1 MGTKILSNSFSGG
14 EVSPTL
20 MGRTDD
26 SGYKTGAEILQ
37 NFIVNPTGSIRSRAG
52 FEFVFEVPNNDS
64 HVRLVPFRFSSD
76 QTLVLLFGAGYMSV
90 LSQGKVVMKNG
101 QPYKMS
107 TPLNANAIDSLHYS
121 QNNDVVTITSLHTP
135 PIEIKRYSVN
145 DWKWNYVNTGAT
157 LPAPTGLWSNVQLP
171 QVFYPVE
178 NWFNMVGGLH
188 NYVVTA
194 LDKDGIESP
203 ASAVKEASG
212 NYNYDGVRIQLGWA
226 RVNGADRYRVYR
238 DVAGVK
244 CYLGETKD
252 TTIFDEGSTPDGSAT
267 PPIYKTPFISTE
279 TGTTEVVESSVKV
292 DSGGSGYTYGY
303 NAQGLLYTPHSLRFK
318 CIPPL
323 KITTNVQFAQQQ
335 TSSTHYTADN
345 YNLIV
350 TATLTLINSSG
361 ATVMTQGL
369 GDFFSIKLLS
379 QKSSDYRT
387 EDNGQSG
394 TLYWGQ
400 VDATYALISTKDIK
414 IDFSN
419 VSFKDKNFKVKITF
433 DINIIEKMSNGTSTG
448 TNYYAIANKTIHK
461 EINYTDTVDANY
473 TYQQSVYK
481 DNDTLQSITDN
492 GVDLV
497 YMINNTT
504 QTDCETEIP
513 LYVVSDDVPVDVV
526 GIAKN
531 GVVTETKAYVI
542 LGLLKDNIYVINANG
557 KGATFSVERKTVLKS
572 GDNPCCCTQY
582 DQRRVFAGS
591 IEHPLKVWFTNA
603 GFQSL
608 MCYHLPSLGDDR
620 IEIEAVTTDAD
631 RIKHMIAL
639 QSLILMTGSAELRVY
654 TQNSDSLTPSS
665 IAVKVQSYI
674 GSNDVQPLVVN
685 STIIFAGNRGG
696 HIYGMAYTYS
706 ADGYKSSDISIR
718 APHLFDEKTIVDMAL
733 SKAPI
738 QIVWAVSSN
747 GDLLACTFYL
757 DQNLCAWT
765 RIVTDGH
772 FERCVTITEGNEDR
786 LYVVVNR
793 DGKRYVERM
802 SNQIIS
808 SNPTKHRY
816 LDCYLNNVFPQL
828 TKNVS
833 GLSHLEGKT
842 VGVFVDGKPQS
853 NKVVRNGAISL
864 DTAGYDITVGLP
876 YLCKLKTLPITAQTT
891 NQLQGTSKNVSEVFL
906 RLMHD
911 GDVYANLSSAKKLY
925 KVKTDDKYY
934 QPYGDKSKL
943 AQLTVD
949 GSWQLDTSLVVE
961 HRDSLPLEIQGVVYN
976 LTIENTR
983 TY

>member
-1 MGTKILSNSFSGG
+1 MGTKILSNSFAGG

-26 SGYKTGAEILQ
+26 SGYKAGAEILQ

-52 FEFVFEVPNNDS
+52 FELVTEVPNNS
-64 HVRLVPFRFSSD
+64 KHVRLVPFRFSSD
-76 QTLVLLFGAGYMSV
+76 QTLVLVLGDGYMMV
-90 LSQGKVVMKNG
+90 LSQGMVVMKEG
-101 QPYKMS
+101 QPYKMDS
-107 TPLNANAIDSLHYS
+107 PLKANAIDSLHYS
-121 QNNDVVTITSLHTP
+121 QNNDVVTITSLFTP
-135 PIEIKRYSVN
+135 PIEIKRYAVN
-145 DWKWNYVNTGAT
+145 DWRWNYVNTGAT
-157 LPAPTGLWSNVQLP
+157 LSAPSGIWSYTETP
-171 QVFYPVE
+171 VFYYPIT
-178 NWFNMVGGLH
+178 NALNMVSGNH
-188 NYVVTA
+188 DYVVTA
-194 LDKDGIESP
+194 LDKNGVESP
-203 ASAVKEASG
+203 ASYVYTATG
-212 NYNYDGVRIQLGWA
+212 NYNYDGVRIKIGWDY
-226 RVNGADRYRVYR
+226 VQGAERYRVYR

-244 CYLGETKD
+244 CYLGETTD
-252 TTIFDEGSTPDGSAT
+252 LFIYDVGSVPDGSGT
-267 PPIYKTPFISTE
+267 PPIYKTPFVSTE
-279 TGTTEVVESSVKV
+279 TGTEEVIESHIKINSN
-292 DSGGSGYTYGY
+292 GSGYTYGY
-303 NAQGLLYTPHSLRFK
+303 NSQDQLYTPHSLRIK
-318 CIPPL
+318 CIPPI
-323 KITTNVQFAQQQ
+323 KITTNVKFLQPQKSPTQFN
-335 TSSTHYTADN
+335 ADD

-350 TATLTLINSSG
+350 TGTLAYVDSAGNTVSSQDISKSFN
-361 ATVMTQGL
+361 V
-369 GDFFSIKLLS
+369 KLLS
-379 QKSSDYRT
+379 YESSDYKEET
-387 EDNGQSG
+387 DEGGNK
-394 TLYWGQ
+394 TYLGQ
-400 VDATYALISTKDIK
+400 VDAIYTLISTKDIK
-414 IDFSN
+414 VDFGSA
-419 VSFKDKNFKVKITF
+419 SFKDTSFKVKISLNVNIVEKLSSSSSA
-433 DINIIEKMSNGTSTG
+433 INK
-448 TNYYAIANKTIHK
+448 YAISDSSYREELDYTIK
-461 EINYTDTVDANY
+461 VDDNYS
-473 TYQQSVYK
+473 YQQSVYK
-481 DNDTLQSITDN
+481 DDETLQAIIKD
-492 GVDLV
+492 GVDLI
-497 YMINNTT
+497 YMINNTA

-513 LYVVSDDVPVDVV
+513 LHVISDDNQVDVV

-531 GVVTETKAYVI
+531 GLIIEISSYVTLGI
-542 LGLLKDNIYVINANG
+542 LKGEVYVINSNG
-557 KGATFSVERKTVLKS
+557 KNATFSIEHKTTIKS
-572 GDNPCCCTQY
+572 GDNPCCSTQY

-591 IEHPLKVWFTNA
+591 VEHPLKVWFTNA

-608 MCYHLPSLGDDR
+608 MCYHQPSLGDDR

-685 STIIFAGNRGG
+685 STIVFAGNRGG
-696 HIYGMAYTYS
+696 HIYGMIYTYS

-733 SKAPI
+733 SKAPT

-765 RIVTDGH
+765 RIITDGH
-772 FERCVTITEGNEDR
+772 FERCATITEGNEDR

-793 DGKRYVERM
+793 DGKRYIERM

-816 LDCYLNNVFPQL
+816 LDCYLNNVFPQP
-828 TKNVS
+828 TKSVS
-833 GLSHLEGKT
+833 GLSYLEGKT

-853 NKVVRNGAISL
+853 NKVVRNGSITL
-864 DTAGYDITVGLP
+864 DTAGYDVTVGLP

-976 LTIENTR
+976 LTIENAR

>member
-1 MGTKILSNSFSGG
+1 MGTKILSNSFAGG

-37 NFIVNPTGSIRSRAG
+37 NFIVNPTGSICSRSG
-52 FEFVFEVPNNDS
+52 FELVTEVPNNS
-64 HVRLVPFRFSSD
+64 NHIRLVPFRFSSD
-76 QTLVLLFGAGYMSV
+76 QTLVLVFGDGYMMV
-90 LSQGKVVMKNG
+90 LSQGMVVMKEG
-101 QPYKMS
+101 QPYKMNS
-107 TPLNANAIDSLHYS
+107 PLKANAIDSLHYS
-121 QNNDVVTITSLHTP
+121 QNNDVVTITSLFTP
-135 PIEIKRYSVN
+135 PIEIKRYAVN
-145 DWKWNYVNTGAT
+145 DWRWNYVNTGAT
-157 LPAPTGLWSNVQLP
+157 LSAPSGIWSHTETP
-171 QVFYPVE
+171 TFYYPIT
-178 NWFNMVGGLH
+178 NAFNMVSGNH
-188 NYVVTA
+188 DYVVTA
-194 LDKDGIESP
+194 LDKNGVESP
-203 ASAVKEASG
+203 ASYVYTATG
-212 NYNYDGVRIQLGWA
+212 NYNYDGVRILIGWGP
-226 RVNGADRYRVYR
+226 VQGAERYRVYR

-244 CYLGETKD
+244 CYLGETTGLSIYD
-252 TTIFDEGSTPDGSAT
+252 VGSAPDGSGT
-267 PPIYKTPFISTE
+267 PPIYKTPFVSTE
-279 TGTTEVVESSVKV
+279 TGAEEVIESHIKINSN
-292 DSGGSGYTYGY
+292 GSGYTYGY
-303 NAQGLLYTPHSLRFK
+303 NSQDQLYTPHSLRIK
-318 CIPPL
+318 CIPPI
-323 KITTNVQFAQQQ
+323 KITTNVKFLQPQKSPTQFN
-335 TSSTHYTADN
+335 ADD

-350 TATLTLINSSG
+350 TGTLAYVDSAGNTVSSQDISKSFN
-361 ATVMTQGL
+361 V
-369 GDFFSIKLLS
+369 KLLS
-379 QKSSDYRT
+379 YESSDYKEET
-387 EDNGQSG
+387 DEDGNKIY
-394 TLYWGQ
+394 LGQ
-400 VDATYALISTKDIK
+400 VDAIYTLISTKDIK
-414 IDFSN
+414 VDFGSA
-419 VSFKDKNFKVKITF
+419 SFKDTSFKVKISLNVNIVEKLSSSSSA
-433 DINIIEKMSNGTSTG
+433 INK
-448 TNYYAIANKTIHK
+448 YAISDSSYREELDYTIK
-461 EINYTDTVDANY
+461 VDDNYS
-473 TYQQSVYK
+473 YQQSVYK
-481 DNDTLQSITDN
+481 DDETLQAIIKD
-492 GVDLV
+492 GVDLI
-497 YMINNTT
+497 YMINNTA

-513 LYVVSDDVPVDVV
+513 LHVISDDNQVDVV

-531 GVVTETKAYVI
+531 GLIIEISSYVTLGI
-542 LGLLKDNIYVINANG
+542 LKGEVYVINSNG
-557 KGATFSVERKTVLKS
+557 KNATFSIEHKTTIKS
-572 GDNPCCCTQY
+572 GDNPCCSTQY

-591 IEHPLKVWFTNA
+591 VEHPLKVWFTNA

-608 MCYHLPSLGDDR
+608 MCYHKPSLGDDR

-685 STIIFAGNRGG
+685 STIVFAGNRGG
-696 HIYGMAYTYS
+696 HIYGMIYTYS

-733 SKAPI
+733 SKAPT

-772 FERCVTITEGNEDR
+772 FERCATITEGNEDR

-793 DGKRYVERM
+793 DGKRYIERM

-816 LDCYLNNVFPQL
+816 LDCYLNNVFPQS
-828 TKNVS
+828 TKSVS

-853 NKVVRNGAISL
+853 NKVVRNGSITL
-864 DTAGYDITVGLP
+864 DTAGYDVTVGLP

-949 GSWQLDTSLVVE
+949 GAWQFDTSLVVE
-961 HRDSLPLEIQGVVYN
+961 HRDSLPLEIQGIVYN

-983 TY
+983 SY

>member
-1 MGTKILSNSFSGG
+1 MGTKILSNSFAGG

-52 FEFVFEVPNNDS
+52 FELVTEVPNNS
-64 HVRLVPFRFSSD
+64 NHVRLVPFRFSSD
-76 QTLVLLFGAGYMSV
+76 QTLVLVFGDGYMMV
-90 LSQGKVVMKNG
+90 LSQGMVVMKEG

-107 TPLNANAIDSLHYS
+107 SPLKANAIDSLHYS
-121 QNNDVVTITSLHTP
+121 QNNDVVTITSLFTP
-135 PIEIKRYSVN
+135 PIEIKRYAVN
-145 DWKWNYVNTGAT
+145 DWRWNYVNTGAT
-157 LPAPTGLWSNVQLP
+157 LSAPSGIWSYTETP
-171 QVFYPVE
+171 TFYYPIT
-178 NWFNMVGGLH
+178 NAYNMVSGNH
-188 NYVVTA
+188 DYVVTA
-194 LDKDGIESP
+194 LDKNGVESP
-203 ASAVKEASG
+203 ASYVYTATG
-212 NYNYDGVRIQLGWA
+212 NYNYDGVRIKIGWGY
-226 RVNGADRYRVYR
+226 VQGAERYRVYR

-244 CYLGETKD
+244 CYLGETTGLSIYD
-252 TTIFDEGSTPDGSAT
+252 VGSAPDGSGT
-267 PPIYKTPFISTE
+267 PPIYKTPFVSTE
-279 TGTTEVVESSVKV
+279 TGTEEVIESHIKINSN
-292 DSGGSGYTYGY
+292 GSGYTYGY
-303 NAQGLLYTPHSLRFK
+303 NSQDQLYTPHSLRIK
-318 CIPPL
+318 CIPPI
-323 KITTNVQFAQQQ
+323 KITTNVKFLQPQKSPTQFN
-335 TSSTHYTADN
+335 ADD

-350 TATLTLINSSG
+350 TGTLAYVDSAGNTVSSQDISKSFN
-361 ATVMTQGL
+361 V
-369 GDFFSIKLLS
+369 KLLS
-379 QKSSDYRT
+379 YESSDYKEET
-387 EDNGQSG
+387 DEDGNKIY
-394 TLYWGQ
+394 LGQ
-400 VDATYALISTKDIK
+400 VDAIYTLISTKDIK
-414 IDFSN
+414 VDFGSA
-419 VSFKDKNFKVKITF
+419 SFKDTSFKVKISLNVNIVEKLSSSSSA
-433 DINIIEKMSNGTSTG
+433 INK
-448 TNYYAIANKTIHK
+448 YAISDSSYREELDYTIK
-461 EINYTDTVDANY
+461 VDDNYF
-473 TYQQSVYK
+473 YQQSVYK
-481 DNDTLQSITDN
+481 DDETLQAIIKD
-492 GVDLV
+492 GVDLI
-497 YMINNTT
+497 YMINNTA

-513 LYVVSDDVPVDVV
+513 LHVISDDNQVDVV

-531 GVVTETKAYVI
+531 GLIIEISSYVTLGI
-542 LGLLKDNIYVINANG
+542 LKGEVYVINSNG
-557 KGATFSVERKTVLKS
+557 KNATFSIEHKTTIKS
-572 GDNPCCCTQY
+572 GDNPCCSTQY

-591 IEHPLKVWFTNA
+591 VEHPLKVWFTNA

-608 MCYHLPSLGDDR
+608 MCYHKPSLGDDR

-685 STIIFAGNRGG
+685 STIVFAGNRGG
-696 HIYGMAYTYS
+696 HIYGMIYTYS

-733 SKAPI
+733 SKAPT

-765 RIVTDGH
+765 RIITDGH
-772 FERCVTITEGNEDR
+772 FERCATITEGNEDR

-793 DGKRYVERM
+793 DGKRYIERM

-816 LDCYLNNVFPQL
+816 LDCYLNNVFPQP
-828 TKNVS
+828 TKSVS

-853 NKVVRNGAISL
+853 NKVVRNGSITL
-864 DTAGYDITVGLP
+864 DTAGYDVTVGLP

-949 GSWQLDTSLVVE
+949 GAWQFDTSLVVE
-961 HRDSLPLEIQGVVYN
+961 HRDSLPLEIQGIVYN

-983 TY
+983 SY

>member
-52 FEFVFEVPNNDS
+52 FELVTEVPNNSS

-76 QTLVLLFGAGYMSV
+76 QTLVLVFGDGYMMV
-90 LSQGKVVMKNG
+90 LSQGMVVMKDG
-101 QPYKMS
+101 QPYKMVS
-107 TPLNANAIDSLHYS
+107 PLKANAIDSLHYS
-121 QNNDVVTITSLHTP
+121 QNNDVVTITSLFTP
-135 PIEIKRYSVN
+135 PIEIKRYAVN
-145 DWKWNYVNTGAT
+145 DWRWNYVNTGPT
-157 LPAPTGLWSNVQLP
+157 ISAPSGIWSHTETP
-171 QVFYPVE
+171 TFYYPIT
-178 NWFNMVGGLH
+178 NAFNMVSGDH
-188 NYVVTA
+188 DYVVTA
-194 LDKDGIESP
+194 LDKNGVESP
-203 ASAVKEASG
+203 ASYVYTATG
-212 NYNYDGVRIQLGWA
+212 NYNYDGVRIKIGWGY
-226 RVNGADRYRVYR
+226 VQGAERYRVYR

-244 CYLGETKD
+244 CYLGETTD
-252 TTIFDEGSTPDGSAT
+252 LSIYDVGSAPDSSGT
-267 PPIYKTPFISTE
+267 PPIYKSPFVSTE
-279 TGTTEVVESSVKV
+279 TGTEEVIESHIKINSN
-292 DSGGSGYTYGY
+292 GSGYTYGY
-303 NAQGLLYTPHSLRFK
+303 NSQHQLYTPHSLRIK
-318 CIPPL
+318 CIPPI
-323 KITTNVQFAQQQ
+323 KITTNVKFLQPQKSPTQFN
-335 TSSTHYTADN
+335 ADD

-350 TATLTLINSSG
+350 TGTLAYVDSAGNTVSSQDISKSFN
-361 ATVMTQGL
+361 V
-369 GDFFSIKLLS
+369 KLLS
-379 QKSSDYRT
+379 SRSSDYK
-387 EDNGQSG
+387 EDTDKDGNK
-394 TLYWGQ
+394 TYLGQ
-400 VDATYALISTKDIK
+400 VDAIYTLISTKDIK
-414 IDFSN
+414 VDFGS
-419 VSFKDKNFKVKITF
+419 VSFKDTSFKVKISLNV
-433 DINIIEKMSNGTSTG
+433 NIVEKLSGSSSA
-448 TNYYAIANKTIHK
+448 TNKYAISDSSYREEVDYTIK
-461 EINYTDTVDANY
+461 VDDNYS
-473 TYQQSVYK
+473 YQQSVYK
-481 DNDTLQSITDN
+481 DDKTLQAIIKD
-492 GVDLV
+492 GVDLI
-497 YMINNTT
+497 YMINNTA

-513 LYVVSDDVPVDVV
+513 LHVISGDNQVDVV

-531 GVVTETKAYVI
+531 GLIIEISSYVT
-542 LGLLKDNIYVINANG
+542 LGTLKGEVYVINSNG
-557 KGATFSVERKTVLKS
+557 KNATFSIEYKTTIKS
-572 GDNPCCCTQY
+572 GDNPCCSTQY

-591 IEHPLKVWFTNA
+591 VEHPLKVWFTNA
-603 GFQSL
+603 GHQSL
-608 MCYHLPSLGDDR
+608 MCYHQPSLGDDR

-685 STIIFAGNRGG
+685 STIVFAGNRGG
-696 HIYGMAYTYS
+696 HIYGMIYTYS

-733 SKAPI
+733 SKAPT

-772 FERCVTITEGNEDR
+772 FERCATITEGNEDR

-793 DGKRYVERM
+793 NGKRYIERM

-816 LDCYLNNVFPQL
+816 LDSYLNNVFSQP
-828 TKNVS
+828 TKSVS

-853 NKVVRNGAISL
+853 NKVVHNGSITL
-864 DTAGYDITVGLP
+864 DTAGYDVTVGLP
-876 YLCKLKTLPITAQTT
+876 YLCKLKTLPITAQTA
-891 NQLQGTSKNVSEVFL
+891 NQLQGTSKNISEVFL

-949 GSWQLDTSLVVE
+949 GAWQFDTSLVVE
-961 HRDSLPLEIQGVVYN
+961 HRNCLPLEIQSVVYN

-983 TY
+983 SY

>member
-52 FEFVFEVPNNDS
+52 FELVTEVPNNSS

-76 QTLVLLFGAGYMSV
+76 QTLVLVFGDGYMMV
-90 LSQGKVVMKNG
+90 LSQGMVVMKNG
-101 QPYKMS
+101 QPYKMVS
-107 TPLNANAIDSLHYS
+107 PLKANAIDSLHYS
-121 QNNDVVTITSLHTP
+121 QNNDVVTITSLFTP
-135 PIEIKRYSVN
+135 PIEIKRYAVN
-145 DWKWNYVNTGAT
+145 DWRWNYVNTGPT
-157 LPAPTGLWSNVQLP
+157 ISAPSGIWSDTETPDTYFPITNI
-171 QVFYPVE
+171 
-178 NWFNMVGGLH
+178 FNMVSGYH
-188 NYVVTA
+188 DYVVTA
-194 LDKDGIESP
+194 LDKNKVESP
-203 ASAVKEASG
+203 ASYVYTAKG
-212 NYNYDGVRIQLGWA
+212 NYNYDGVRIKIGWGS
-226 RVNGADRYRVYR
+226 VQGAERYRVYR

-244 CYLGETKD
+244 CYLGETTGLSIYD
-252 TTIFDEGSTPDGSAT
+252 VGSVPDGSGT
-267 PPIYKTPFISTE
+267 PPIYKSPFVSTE
-279 TGTTEVVESSVKV
+279 TGTEEVIESYIKINSN
-292 DSGGSGYTYGY
+292 GSGYTYGY
-303 NAQGLLYTPHSLRFK
+303 NSQDQLYTPHSLRIK
-318 CIPPL
+318 CIPPI
-323 KITTNVQFAQQQ
+323 KITTNVKFLQAQNSPTQFN
-335 TSSTHYTADN
+335 ADD

-350 TATLTLINSSG
+350 TGMLAYVDSAGN
-361 ATVMTQGL
+361 TVSLQ
-369 GDFFSIKLLS
+369 DISKSFNVKLLS
-379 QKSSDYRT
+379 SSSSDYK
-387 EDNGQSG
+387 EDTDKDGNK
-394 TLYWGQ
+394 TYLGQ
-400 VDATYALISTKDIK
+400 VDAIYTLISTKDIK
-414 IDFSN
+414 VDFGS
-419 VSFKDKNFKVKITF
+419 VSFKDTSFKVKISLN
-433 DINIIEKMSNGTSTG
+433 INIVEKLSGSSSA
-448 TNYYAIANKTIHK
+448 TNKYAISDSSYREEVDYTIK
-461 EINYTDTVDANY
+461 VDDNYS
-473 TYQQSVYK
+473 YQQSVYK
-481 DNDTLQSITDN
+481 DDETLQAIIKD
-492 GVDLV
+492 GVDLI
-497 YMINNTT
+497 YMINNTA

-513 LYVVSDDVPVDVV
+513 LYVISDDNQVDVV

-531 GVVTETKAYVI
+531 GLITEISSYVT
-542 LGLLKDNIYVINANG
+542 LGTLKGEVYVINSNG
-557 KGATFSVERKTVLKS
+557 KNATFSIEHKTTIKS
-572 GDNPCCCTQY
+572 GDNPCCSTQY

-591 IEHPLKVWFTNA
+591 VEHPLKVWFTNA
-603 GFQSL
+603 GYQSL
-608 MCYHLPSLGDDR
+608 MCYHQPSLGDDR

-685 STIIFAGNRGG
+685 STIVFAGNRGG

-733 SKAPI
+733 SKAPT

-772 FERCVTITEGNEDR
+772 FERCATITEGNEDR

-793 DGKRYVERM
+793 DGKRYIERM

-816 LDCYLNNVFPQL
+816 LDSYLNNVFSQP
-828 TKNVS
+828 TKSVS

-853 NKVVRNGAISL
+853 NKVVHNGSITL
-864 DTAGYDITVGLP
+864 DTAGYDVTVGLP
-876 YLCKLKTLPITAQTT
+876 YLCKLKTLPITAQTA

-906 RLMHD
+906 RLIHD

-949 GSWQLDTSLVVE
+949 GAWQFDTSLVVE
-961 HRDSLPLEIQGVVYN
+961 HRDSLPLEIQSVVYN

-983 TY
+983 SY

>member
-52 FEFVFEVPNNDS
+52 FELVTEVPNNS
-64 HVRLVPFRFSSD
+64 NHVRLVPFRFSSD
-76 QTLVLLFGAGYMSV
+76 QTLVLVFGDGYMMV
-90 LSQGKVVMKNG
+90 LSQGMVVMKEG

-107 TPLNANAIDSLHYS
+107 SPLKANAIDSLHYS
-121 QNNDVVTITSLHTP
+121 QNNDVVTITSLFTP
-135 PIEIKRYSVN
+135 PIEIKRYAVN
-145 DWKWNYVNTGAT
+145 DWRWNYVNTGPT
-157 LPAPTGLWSNVQLP
+157 ISAPSGLWSYTEFP
-171 QVFYPVE
+171 TSYYPST
-178 NWFNMVGGLH
+178 NAFNMLSGDH
-188 NYVVTA
+188 DYVVTA
-194 LDKDGIESP
+194 LDKNGVESP
-203 ASAVKEASG
+203 ASYVYTATG
-212 NYNYDGVRIQLGWA
+212 NYNYDGVRIKIGWGY
-226 RVNGADRYRVYR
+226 VQGAERYRVYR

-244 CYLGETKD
+244 CYLGETTGLSIYD
-252 TTIFDEGSTPDGSAT
+252 VGSAPDGSGT
-267 PPIYKTPFISTE
+267 PPIYKTPFVSTE
-279 TGTTEVVESSVKV
+279 TGTEEVIESHIKINSN
-292 DSGGSGYTYGY
+292 GSGYTYGY
-303 NAQGLLYTPHSLRFK
+303 NSQDQLYTPHSLRIK
-318 CIPPL
+318 CIPPI
-323 KITTNVQFAQQQ
+323 KITTNVKFLQPQKSPTQFN
-335 TSSTHYTADN
+335 ADD

-350 TATLTLINSSG
+350 TGTLAYVDSAGNTVSSQDISKSFN
-361 ATVMTQGL
+361 V
-369 GDFFSIKLLS
+369 KLLS
-379 QKSSDYRT
+379 YESSDYKEET
-387 EDNGQSG
+387 DKEGNK
-394 TLYWGQ
+394 TYLGQ
-400 VDATYALISTKDIK
+400 VDAIYTLISTKDIK
-414 IDFSN
+414 VDFGSA
-419 VSFKDKNFKVKITF
+419 SFKDTSFKVKISLNVNIVEKLSGSSSA
-433 DINIIEKMSNGTSTG
+433 INK
-448 TNYYAIANKTIHK
+448 YAISDSSYREELDYTIK
-461 EINYTDTVDANY
+461 VDDNYS
-473 TYQQSVYK
+473 YQQSVYK
-481 DNDTLQSITDN
+481 DDETLQAIIKE
-492 GVDLV
+492 GVDLI
-497 YMINNTT
+497 YMINNTA

-513 LYVVSDDVPVDVV
+513 LHVISDDNQVDVV

-531 GVVTETKAYVI
+531 GLIIEISSYVTLGI
-542 LGLLKDNIYVINANG
+542 LKGEVYVINSNG
-557 KGATFSVERKTVLKS
+557 KNATFSIEYKTTIRS
-572 GDNPCCCTQY
+572 GDNPCCSTQY

-591 IEHPLKVWFTNA
+591 VEHPLKVWFTNA

-608 MCYHLPSLGDDR
+608 MCYHQPSLGDDR

-685 STIIFAGNRGG
+685 STIVFAGNRGG
-696 HIYGMAYTYS
+696 HIYGMIYTYS

-733 SKAPI
+733 SKAPT

-772 FERCVTITEGNEDR
+772 FERCATITEGNEDR

-793 DGKRYVERM
+793 DGKRYIERM

-816 LDCYLNNVFPQL
+816 LDCYLNNVFPQP
-828 TKNVS
+828 TKSVS

-853 NKVVRNGAISL
+853 NKVVRNGSITL
-864 DTAGYDITVGLP
+864 DTAGYDVTVGLP

-949 GSWQLDTSLVVE
+949 GVWQFDTSLVVE
-961 HRDSLPLEIQGVVYN
+961 HRDSLPLEIQGIVYN

-983 TY
+983 SY

>member
-1 MGTKILSNSFSGG
+1 MGTKILSNSFAGG

-52 FEFVFEVPNNDS
+52 FELVTEVPNNS
-64 HVRLVPFRFSSD
+64 NHVRLVPFRFSSD
-76 QTLVLLFGAGYMSV
+76 QTLVLVFGDGYMMV
-90 LSQGKVVMKNG
+90 LSQGMVVMKEG
-101 QPYKMS
+101 QPYKMNS
-107 TPLNANAIDSLHYS
+107 PLKANAIDSLHYS
-121 QNNDVVTITSLHTP
+121 QNNDVVTITSLFTP
-135 PIEIKRYSVN
+135 PIEIKRYAVN
-145 DWKWNYVNTGAT
+145 DWRWNYVNTGAT
-157 LPAPTGLWSNVQLP
+157 LSAPSGIWSHTETP
-171 QVFYPVE
+171 TFYYPIT
-178 NWFNMVGGLH
+178 NAFNMVSGNH
-188 NYVVTA
+188 DYVVTA
-194 LDKDGIESP
+194 LDKNGVESP
-203 ASAVKEASG
+203 ASYVYTATG
-212 NYNYDGVRIQLGWA
+212 NYNYDGVRIKIGWGY
-226 RVNGADRYRVYR
+226 VQGAERYRVYR

-244 CYLGETKD
+244 CYLGETTGLSIYD
-252 TTIFDEGSTPDGSAT
+252 VGSAPDGSGT
-267 PPIYKTPFISTE
+267 PPIYKTPFVSTE
-279 TGTTEVVESSVKV
+279 TGTEEVIESHIKINSN
-292 DSGGSGYTYGY
+292 GSGYTYGY
-303 NAQGLLYTPHSLRFK
+303 NSQDQLYTPHSLRIK
-318 CIPPL
+318 CIPPI
-323 KITTNVQFAQQQ
+323 KITTNVKFLQPQKSPTQFN
-335 TSSTHYTADN
+335 ADD

-350 TATLTLINSSG
+350 TGTLAYVDSAGNTVSSQDISKSFN
-361 ATVMTQGL
+361 V
-369 GDFFSIKLLS
+369 KLLS
-379 QKSSDYRT
+379 YESSDYKEET
-387 EDNGQSG
+387 DEDGNK
-394 TLYWGQ
+394 TYLGQ
-400 VDATYALISTKDIK
+400 VDAIYTLISTKDIK
-414 IDFSN
+414 VDFGSA
-419 VSFKDKNFKVKITF
+419 SFKDTSFKVKISLNVNIVEKLSSSSSA
-433 DINIIEKMSNGTSTG
+433 INK
-448 TNYYAIANKTIHK
+448 YAISDSSYREELDYTIK
-461 EINYTDTVDANY
+461 VDDNYS
-473 TYQQSVYK
+473 YQQSVYK
-481 DNDTLQSITDN
+481 DDETLQALIKD
-492 GVDLV
+492 GVDLI
-497 YMINNTT
+497 YMINNTA

-513 LYVVSDDVPVDVV
+513 LHVISDDNQVDVV

-531 GVVTETKAYVI
+531 GLIIEISSYVTLGI
-542 LGLLKDNIYVINANG
+542 LKGEVYVINSNG
-557 KGATFSVERKTVLKS
+557 KNATFSIEHKTTIKS
-572 GDNPCCCTQY
+572 GDNPCCSTQY

-591 IEHPLKVWFTNA
+591 VEHPLKVWFTNA

-608 MCYHLPSLGDDR
+608 MCYHKPSLGDDR

-685 STIIFAGNRGG
+685 STIVFAGNRGG
-696 HIYGMAYTYS
+696 HIYGMIYTYS

-733 SKAPI
+733 SKAPT

-772 FERCVTITEGNEDR
+772 FERCATITEGNEDR

-793 DGKRYVERM
+793 DGKRYIERM

-816 LDCYLNNVFPQL
+816 LDCYLNNVFPQP
-828 TKNVS
+828 TKSVS
-833 GLSHLEGKT
+833 GLNHLEGKT

-853 NKVVRNGAISL
+853 NKVVRNGSITL
-864 DTAGYDITVGLP
+864 DTAGYDVTVGLP

-949 GSWQLDTSLVVE
+949 GAWQFDTSLVVE
-961 HRDSLPLEIQGVVYN
+961 HRDSLPLEIQGIVYN

-983 TY
+983 SY

>member
-26 SGYKTGAEILQ
+26 NGYKTGAEILQ

-52 FEFVFEVPNNDS
+52 FELVTEVPNNSS

-76 QTLVLLFGAGYMSV
+76 QTLVLVFGDGYMMV
-90 LSQGKVVMKNG
+90 LSQGMVVMKDG
-101 QPYKMS
+101 QPYKMVS
-107 TPLNANAIDSLHYS
+107 PLKANAIDSLHYS
-121 QNNDVVTITSLHTP
+121 QNNDVVTITSLFTP
-135 PIEIKRYSVN
+135 PIEIKRYTVN
-145 DWKWNYVNTGAT
+145 DWRWNYVNTGAT
-157 LPAPTGLWSNVQLP
+157 LSAPSGIWSHTETP
-171 QVFYPVE
+171 TFYYPVT
-178 NWFNMVGGLH
+178 NAFNMVSGNH
-188 NYVVTA
+188 DYVVTA
-194 LDKDGIESP
+194 LDKNGVESP
-203 ASAVKEASG
+203 ASYVYTATG
-212 NYNYDGVRIQLGWA
+212 NYNYDGVRIQIGWGH
-226 RVNGADRYRVYR
+226 VQGAERYRVYR

-244 CYLGETKD
+244 CYLGETTD
-252 TTIFDEGSTPDGSAT
+252 LSIYDVGSAPDSSGT
-267 PPIYKTPFISTE
+267 PPIYKSPFVSTE
-279 TGTTEVVESSVKV
+279 TGTEEVIESHIKINSN
-292 DSGGSGYTYGY
+292 GSGYTYGY
-303 NAQGLLYTPHSLRFK
+303 NSQGQLYTPHSLRIK
-318 CIPPL
+318 CIPPI
-323 KITTNVQFAQQQ
+323 KITTNVKFLQPQKSPTQFN
-335 TSSTHYTADN
+335 ADD

-350 TATLTLINSSG
+350 TGTLAYVDSAGNTVSSQDISKSFN
-361 ATVMTQGL
+361 V
-369 GDFFSIKLLS
+369 KLLS
-379 QKSSDYRT
+379 YESSDYKEET
-387 EDNGQSG
+387 DEDGNK
-394 TLYWGQ
+394 TYLGQ
-400 VDATYALISTKDIK
+400 VDAIYTLISTKDIK
-414 IDFSN
+414 VDFGSA
-419 VSFKDKNFKVKITF
+419 SFKDTSFKVKISLN
-433 DINIIEKMSNGTSTG
+433 INIVEKLSGSSSA
-448 TNYYAIANKTIHK
+448 TNKYAISDSSYREEVDYTIK
-461 EINYTDTVDANY
+461 VDDNYS
-473 TYQQSVYK
+473 YQQSVYK
-481 DNDTLQSITDN
+481 DDKTLQAIIKD
-492 GVDLV
+492 GVDLI
-497 YMINNTT
+497 YMINNTA

-513 LYVVSDDVPVDVV
+513 LHVISGNNQVDVV

-531 GVVTETKAYVI
+531 GLIIEISSYVTLGI
-542 LGLLKDNIYVINANG
+542 LKGDVYVINSNG
-557 KGATFSVERKTVLKS
+557 KNATFSIEYKTTIKS
-572 GDNPCCCTQY
+572 GDNPCCSTQY

-591 IEHPLKVWFTNA
+591 VEHPLKVWFTNA
-603 GFQSL
+603 GYQSL
-608 MCYHLPSLGDDR
+608 MCYHQPSLGDDR

-631 RIKHMIAL
+631 RIKHMVAL

-685 STIIFAGNRGG
+685 SAIVFAGNRGG
-696 HIYGMAYTYS
+696 HIYGMIYTYS

-733 SKAPI
+733 SKAPT

-772 FERCVTITEGNEDR
+772 FERCATITEGNEDR

-793 DGKRYVERM
+793 DGKRYIERM
-802 SNQIIS
+802 SNQIIN

-816 LDCYLNNVFPQL
+816 LDSYLNNVFSQP
-828 TKNVS
+828 TKSVS
-833 GLSHLEGKT
+833 GLSHLEGKA

-853 NKVVRNGAISL
+853 NKVVHNGSITL
-864 DTAGYDITVGLP
+864 DTAGYDVTVGLP
-876 YLCKLKTLPITAQTT
+876 YLCKLKTLPITAQTA

-943 AQLTVD
+943 VQLTVD
-949 GSWQLDTSLVVE
+949 GSWQFDTSLVVE
-961 HRDSLPLEIQGVVYN
+961 HRDSLPLEIQSVVYN

>member
-1 MGTKILSNSFSGG
+1 MGTKILSNSFAGG

-37 NFIVNPTGSIRSRAG
+37 NFIVNPTGSIRSRSG
-52 FEFVFEVPNNDS
+52 FELVTEVPNNS
-64 HVRLVPFRFSSD
+64 NHIRLVPFRFSSD
-76 QTLVLLFGAGYMSV
+76 QTLVLVFGDGYMMV
-90 LSQGKVVMKNG
+90 LSQGMVVMKEG

-107 TPLNANAIDSLHYS
+107 SPLKANAIDSLHYS

-135 PIEIKRYSVN
+135 PIEIKRYAVN
-145 DWKWNYVNTGAT
+145 DWRWNYVNTGAT
-157 LPAPTGLWSNVQLP
+157 LSAPSGIWSHTETPTFYYPTTNV
-171 QVFYPVE
+171 
-178 NWFNMVGGLH
+178 FNMVSGNH
-188 NYVVTA
+188 DYVVTA
-194 LDKDGIESP
+194 LDKNGVESP
-203 ASAVKEASG
+203 ASYVYTATG
-212 NYNYDGVRIQLGWA
+212 NYNYDGVRILIGWGP
-226 RVNGADRYRVYR
+226 VQGAERYRVYR

-244 CYLGETKD
+244 CYLGETTGLSIYD
-252 TTIFDEGSTPDGSAT
+252 VGSAPDGSGT
-267 PPIYKTPFISTE
+267 PPIYKTPFVSTE
-279 TGTTEVVESSVKV
+279 TGTEEVIESHIKINSN
-292 DSGGSGYTYGY
+292 GSGYTYGY
-303 NAQGLLYTPHSLRFK
+303 NSQDQLYTPHSLRIK
-318 CIPPL
+318 CIPPI
-323 KITTNVQFAQQQ
+323 KITTNVKFLQPQKSPTQFN
-335 TSSTHYTADN
+335 ADD

-350 TATLTLINSSG
+350 TGTLAYVDSAGNTVSSQDISKSFN
-361 ATVMTQGL
+361 V
-369 GDFFSIKLLS
+369 KLLS
-379 QKSSDYRT
+379 YESSDYKEET
-387 EDNGQSG
+387 DEDGNKIY
-394 TLYWGQ
+394 LGQ
-400 VDATYALISTKDIK
+400 VDAIYTLISTKDIK
-414 IDFSN
+414 VDFGSA
-419 VSFKDKNFKVKITF
+419 SFKDTSFKVKISLNVNIVEKLSSSSSA
-433 DINIIEKMSNGTSTG
+433 INK
-448 TNYYAIANKTIHK
+448 YAISDSSYREELDYTIK
-461 EINYTDTVDANY
+461 VDDNYS
-473 TYQQSVYK
+473 YQQSVYK
-481 DNDTLQSITDN
+481 DDETLQAIIKD
-492 GVDLV
+492 GVDLI
-497 YMINNTT
+497 YMINNTA

-513 LYVVSDDVPVDVV
+513 LHVISDDNQVDVV

-531 GVVTETKAYVI
+531 GLIIEISSYVTLGI
-542 LGLLKDNIYVINANG
+542 LKGEVYVINSNG
-557 KGATFSVERKTVLKS
+557 KNATFSIEHKTTIKS
-572 GDNPCCCTQY
+572 GDNPCCSTQY

-591 IEHPLKVWFTNA
+591 VEHPLKVWFTNA

-608 MCYHLPSLGDDR
+608 MCYHKPSLGDDR

-685 STIIFAGNRGG
+685 STIVFAGNRGG
-696 HIYGMAYTYS
+696 HIYGMIYTYS

-733 SKAPI
+733 SKAPT

-772 FERCVTITEGNEDR
+772 FERCATITEGNEDR

-793 DGKRYVERM
+793 DGKRYIERM

-816 LDCYLNNVFPQL
+816 LDCYLNNVFPQP
-828 TKNVS
+828 TKSVS

-853 NKVVRNGAISL
+853 NKVVRNGSITL
-864 DTAGYDITVGLP
+864 DTAGYDVTVGLP

-949 GSWQLDTSLVVE
+949 GAWQFDTSLVVE
-961 HRDSLPLEIQGVVYN
+961 HRDSLPLEIQGIVYN

-983 TY
+983 SY